1 MINYGTVAEKIFAI
15 IKGHGFN
22 LSMFTID
29 GMDTSEPEEGRRFYV
44 KDPNFMIT
52 LDEDN
57 DEIKINKNSN
67 VSLAEMESIMT
78 QIKNL
83 ARSNMLNTQVKV
95 FGKEIAP
102 KDFAYQAKKY
112 RKKDMSDMN
121 EASLSRMHGSKKTS
135 YQTLESVK
143 LIVRHRRVVDEN
155 VRGSRSRQ
163 IKAIFLEQGGERFRF
178 PHNNLAGARA
188 MARHMYE
195 GGNMRDTIGEYIIE
209 SVSNIIKLAEFVRYT
224 RTNKLINET
233 SEDIIKI
240 VKENIF
246 TLRNELKRLTGV
258 KSYGTMSEAIV
269 AREERVLEEDDS
281 VDLQDIFTVHKF
293 DEKIGDMLPLVRRL
307 MNEKA
312 AWRAALLETSKQQV
326 FMKVKEELVEEDIM
340 EFDNPLQQVGYKIG
354 KIAKRMVETG
364 DLSKFVSRVANK
376 LIEGETINDFE
387 KTIVRNVMENAVIKE
402 EDKCK
407 ECDCSPC
414 VCDENN
420 DTLESIGNQFELK
433 MKMIEH
439 EEIFERPQ
447 ADYKSERN
455 AKRFATLMFRVAKHI
470 RAESKEAWDPE
481 SFPDDAEMV
490 EMYEED
496 AQDYEKIANLALAGK
511 LKKAT
516 MLWSGLD
523 TSSREQPHDVL
534 TTPQLRFFDRFTD
547 AHGAHWSFG
556 TLDENV
562 FEDDNYK
569 DCPDCDGGYTKDGK
583 DCKKCEGDGKIDEA
597 RWDYPKGMKGK
608 GVGQELAVNTGATN
622 RKARKAF
629 RKAEKAKAHQA
640 RMRGEID
647 EERRGDNTFEVTN
660 DVGKVIGEVGIDP
673 KASPGNG
680 PWYAINYGS
689 GLNTV
694 GFDFR
699 EEAEAE
705 VRAAEYLV
713 DESLNELR
721 KAAGI
726 NIVKEDIENDDLLI
740 GDELNAIIKN
750 ALAKIDPDLKIG
762 GYGLGNNE
770 NIINV
775 LAYGDDGPDKHMK
788 FNKATGMFMVEA
800 RYEDKDAS
808 KLDEDD
814 WDDEVRRGEAE
825 AGAGMGMPMPDYA
838 DCPRCAGEGTE
849 EAAPMDLTDRAE
861 CNLCYGTGK
870 ADYVRGSKQDPFG
883 GNYGVDVEDYMV
895 GDSLEGQIRR

>member
-258 KSYGTMSEAIV
+258 KSYGTMSEAIA
-269 AREERVLEEDDS
+269 AREEHVLEEDDS

-364 DLSKFVSRVANK
+364 DLSKFVSRVASK

-402 EDKCK
+402 EDKCE

-414 VCDENN
+414 VCDEHN

-490 EMYEED
+490 EMHEED

-547 AHGAHWSFG
+547 AHGAYWSFG

-562 FEDDNYK
+562 FEEEDIENDNLLIGDELNAIIK
-569 DCPDCDGGYTKDGK
+569 NALAKINPDLKIGGYGLGNNENIINVLAYGDDGPDK
-583 DCKKCEGDGKIDEA
+583 HMEFNKATGMFMAEDFDLGK
-597 RWDYPKGMKGK
+597 
-608 GVGQELAVNTGATN
+608 L
-622 RKARKAF
+622 
-629 RKAEKAKAHQA
+629 
-640 RMRGEID
+640 D
-647 EERRGDNTFEVTN
+647 EERRGDNTFKVTN
-660 DVGKVIGEVGIDP
+660 DVGKVIGKVGIDP

-689 GLNTV
+689 GLDTV

-726 NIVKEDIENDDLLI
+726 NIVKED
-740 GDELNAIIKN
+740 
-750 ALAKIDPDLKIG
+750 
-762 GYGLGNNE
+762 
-770 NIINV
+770 
-775 LAYGDDGPDKHMK
+775 
-788 FNKATGMFMVEA
+788 
-800 RYEDKDAS
+800 
-808 KLDEDD
+808 D
-814 WDDEVRRGEAE
+814 WDDEVRKGEAE

-838 DCPRCAGEGTE
+838 DCERCEGEGTE